1 MKIKKPKLPPGNEN
15 LTKSWSAKIKGGS
28 MDSSDLT
35 AILSVRVCHF
45 TKEDFKRD
53 LQVHG
58 QEYWSW

>member
-1 MKIKKPKLPPGNEN
+1 MKIKKLNFPPGNEN

-28 MDSSDLT
+28 MDSSDPT

-53 LQVHG
+53 LQVY
-58 QEYWSW
+58 EYWSW